1 MKKFIVLLLAA
12 LLIAGVFISCKQDPP
27 TYTVSFNNNGGKGS
41 MDSISGKAGTNV
53 TIPAGTGDIYN
64 QNYRFISWNTKED
77 GSGTEYE
84 SEDVIEKIQ
93 ANVTLYAQW
102 ESLFEVLEGTNWTCT
117 TTAGALDMDMDDPP
131 ISVSDII
138 NVRMSTDDEGGF
150 SITFNHATYG
160 DLATVSGTYSFNAG
174 SETDGVM
181 DGTMTY
187 NPPIGGSDPVSGTIH
202 IVDDNQITIYVT
214 KVDEKT
220 YNPPLEIALSR
231 PEID

>member
-1 MKKFIVLLLAA
+1 MKKFIILLLA
-12 LLIAGVFISCKQDPP
+12 LLVIGGVFISCKQEPP
-27 TYTVSFNNNGGKGS
+27 TYTISFDGNGGTGS
-41 MDSISGKAGTNV
+41 MESLSVKAGTNA
-53 TIPAGTGDIYN
+53 TLPMGTGDIYK
-64 QNYRFISWNTKED
+64 QNFRLNSWNTAAD
-77 GSGTEYE
+77 GSGTKYKG
-84 SEDVIEKIQ
+84 EDVIENVQ
-93 ANVTLYAQW
+93 ANLTLYAQW
-102 ESLFEVLEGTNWTCT
+102 ESLFEVLEGTNWTYST
-117 TTAGALDMDMDDPP
+117 NAGALDLDMDDPP
-131 ISVSDII
+131 ISGDDTI

-150 SITFNHATYG
+150 SITFNHATYD
-160 DLATVSGTYSFNAG
+160 DLATMSGTYSFNAG